1 MTAKTSRLMIIFM
14 ILSITGFMM
23 SVSDADSFE
32 FSHGAALRQ
41 NVLVFK
47 RPTGSEL
54 LIPERSFGISQ
65 SALRIYE
72 HIDSGNFAFSTE
84 IETRMSF
91 SSSTGFSAMFGEGG
105 GIFGSS
111 RPLEHWDVTID
122 HISDSSTEMTTR
134 LERLD
139 LRWSYGSYD
148 INIGRQPLSLGTS
161 HFIGVLDVVA
171 PFAPGDLDATYKP
184 GVDALRLRRGV
195 GMTGEAELIMVGSKP
210 WSNGAILGRYRSSI
224 KGIDIELVG
233 GRFRHRGFGGIG
245 WEGGVGDFGIWGETA
260 LFERRKD
267 VENVWGGWK
276 EAAFSIVA
284 GIDVNLPIDFKGGG
298 ALMYQDFGVRK
309 PEDLAIVSQDAPFQE
324 GWAFLASAG
333 YGLVTLHRQLYPLVD
348 ADIAGI
354 INLVDGSTLW
364 QPRLTV
370 NVGDNTDMTFY
381 GWFGAGEKNSYS
393 FDGIRIRSEFG
404 SIPDGG
410 GFYARWFF

>member
-1 MTAKTSRLMIIFM
+1 MTAKNFRMIILYV
-14 ILSITGFMM
+14 ILSIAVLLT
-23 SVSDADSFE
+23 SVSNADSFD

-41 NVLVFK
+41 NVLLFK
-47 RPTGSEL
+47 RPSGSEL
-54 LIPERSFGISQ
+54 ILPENSFGISQ

-72 HIDSGNFAFSTE
+72 HIDSGNFAFSAE

-111 RPLEHWDVTID
+111 SPLEHWDITVD
-122 HISDSSTEMTTR
+122 HISDSSKDMSTR

-171 PFAPGDLDATYKP
+171 PFAPGNLDSTYKP
-184 GVDALRLRRGV
+184 GVDALRLRRGI
-195 GMTGEAELIMVGSKP
+195 GMTGEAELIMVASKP
-210 WSNGAILGRYRSSI
+210 WSKGAVLGRYRSSME
-224 KGIDIELVG
+224 GIDIELVG
-233 GRFRHRGFGGIG
+233 GRFRDRGFGGIG
-245 WEGGVGDFGIWGETA
+245 WEGGIGNYGIWGEMA
-260 LFERRKD
+260 LFERRKH
-267 VENVWGGWK
+267 VENVWGGLK
-276 EAAFSIVA
+276 EAAFSCVA
-284 GIDVNLPIDFKGGG
+284 GIDFNLPVDFKGGG

-333 YGLVTLHRQLYPLVD
+333 YGLVTLHRQMHPLLN

-364 QPRLTV
+364 QPRLTF

-381 GWFGAGEKNSYS
+381 GWLGAGEKNSYS
-393 FDGIRIRSEFG
+393 IGKPTIRSEFG